1 MVKEEEF
8 LKTLNSGTL
17 LTPEGHGP
25 DPEGGKAFSWQR
37 CMGMLITT
45 EYFRSS
51 LAMNYNHENATFV
64 QTD

>member
-25 DPEGGKAFSWQR
+25 DPEGGKAVSCQR
-37 CMGMLITT
+37 YKDILVTT
-45 EYFRSS
+45 E
-51 LAMNYNHENATFV
+51 
-64 QTD
+64 